1 MDITTSTFKP
11 ITHPLS
17 DAIVKLAKPIF
28 NCLAY
33 ESFLEGSNNVSNQNA
48 NESISNILWSFCP
61 KERFNSLLSS
71 SLAVSLTVCIYNS
84 GLQRTLANLM
94 KKCNLSFSKK
104 SVEQR
109 HRMDK
114 ERISKGDY
122 AVREDRKKQ
131 RKLKKRSQ
139 VIQNDK
145 FRKVSVCIINLKVS
159 MQIPKTNE
167 IVYNK

>member
-33 ESFLEGSNNVSNQNA
+33 ESFLEGSKNVSNQNA

-71 SLAVSLTVCIYNS
+71 SLAVSLTVCIIILAS
-84 GLQRTLANLM
+84 SVHLQ
-94 KKCNLSFSKK
+94 
-104 SVEQR
+104 
-109 HRMDK
+109 
-114 ERISKGDY
+114 I
-122 AVREDRKKQ
+122 
-131 RKLKKRSQ
+131 
-139 VIQNDK
+139 
-145 FRKVSVCIINLKVS
+145 
-159 MQIPKTNE
+159 
-167 IVYNK
+167 